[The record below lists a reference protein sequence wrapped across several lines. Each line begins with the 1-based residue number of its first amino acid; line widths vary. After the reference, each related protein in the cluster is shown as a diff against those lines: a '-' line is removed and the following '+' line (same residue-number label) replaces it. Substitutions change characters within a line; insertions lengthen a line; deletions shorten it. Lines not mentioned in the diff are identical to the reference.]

1 MRYQHALGGQVFSN
15 IAVKEEVVLE
25 IEVSSEKKMTSAIG
39 SSTKAT
45 YIPPVQTSAQPAKVG
60 GKDSDGDNDGSK
72 VGEIE
77 KPKATSG
84 PVGTIINTTA

>member
-1 MRYQHALGGQVFSN
+1 
-15 IAVKEEVVLE
+15 
-25 IEVSSEKKMTSAIG
+25 MTSAIA
-39 SSTKAT
+39 SSTKVA
-45 YIPPVQTSAQPAKVG
+45 YAPPVQTSAQPANL

-84 PVGTIINTTA
+84 PVGTIIDTTA